1 MAGSASTLWMGDLEP
16 TMDEYFV
23 QQAFS
28 MMGENPVHVKI
39 IRDRLTGL
47 PRGYGFLDFGDEEA
61 AERALLRCNGK
72 PIPNA
77 MQPKMFRLNHAN
89 NSTGGGGG
97 GGGGGYQQGYSNGG
111 GGGRPQYGSSSNELS
126 MFVGDLSADVDDTLL
141 YQAFSQRYPSVRA
154 AKVVLDPTGL
164 SKGFGFVRFSDGTE
178 YQEALVDMQHSLLV
192 GSKPI
197 RVGVANPRRAAAGP
211 GGQRVFYRNQS
222 SDYY

>member
-77 MQPKMFRLNHAN
+77 MQPKTFRLNHAN

-97 GGGGGYQQGYSNGG
+97 GGYQQQQGYAN

-154 AKVVLDPTGL
+154 AKVVMDPTGL

-197 RVGVANPRRAAAGP
+197 RVGVANPRRSVAVTDIV
-211 GGQRVFYRNQS
+211 R
-222 SDYY
+222 

>member
-1 MAGSASTLWMGDLEP
+1 MAAATSTLWMGDLEP
-16 TMDEYFV
+16 TMDEYFL

-39 IRDRLTGL
+39 IRNRLTGL
-47 PRGYGFLDFGDEEA
+47 PRGYGFLDFGDEAA

-89 NSTGGGGG
+89 SNSGN
-97 GGGGGYQQGYSNGG
+97 GGGGGYQQSYSGG
-111 GGGRPQYGSSSNELS
+111 GGGYSSGGHSQSNELS
-126 MFVGDLSADVDDTLL
+126 MFVGDLSSDVDDTLL
-141 YQAFSQRYPSVRA
+141 YQVFSQRYPSVRA

-164 SKGFGFVRFSDGTE
+164 SKGFGFVRFSDESE
-178 YQEALVDMQHSLLV
+178 YQEALVDMQHSVLV

-197 RVGVANPRRAAAGP
+197 RVGVANPRRAVTGGGGG
-211 GGQRVFYRNQS
+211 GGQQVYYRSQS
-222 SDYY
+222 SNYY